1 MSRFLP
7 LLFTIARGIAQAT
20 GIVVLIFI
28 LCRIV
33 PGDVVDVLGLEGG
46 LTAEQA
52 EALRR
57 ELGLDQP
64 LPVQFL
70 DWVSGALR
78 GDFGLSLRFNTPVSE
93 MLLHALP
100 VTAQLAS
107 MSFILG
113 LGLALLL
120 AVAATSTRSVLLD
133 FTINAVNIWSIAAPT
148 FCVGFIGILIF
159 SIWLGWLPVLG
170 SIGMAIVIIG
180 IDNAGQVV
188 KPLREELKEAVTL
201 PHVRTARAKG
211 LRPVQI
217 AIAHILPAAS
227 PIVLALSGIILANLV
242 SGSITMEV
250 LFGLPG
256 LGSLTLNAIH
266 GRDFPVI
273 MAAITVIAVSLV
285 VINTVV
291 DLLSRL
297 IDPRI
302 S

>member
-1 MSRFLP
+1 MNRFLP
-7 LLFTIARGIAQAT
+7 IILTIVRGIGQAI
-20 GIVVLIFI
+20 GIVVLIFL
-28 LCRIV
+28 LCRVV
-33 PGDVVDVLGLEGG
+33 PGDVVDVLGIEGG
-46 LTAEQA
+46 LTNAQA
-52 EALRR
+52 AAMRQ
-57 ELGLDQP
+57 ELGLDKP
-64 LPVQFL
+64 LVVQFT
-70 DWVSGALR
+70 DWVTRALH
-78 GDFGLSLRFNTPVSE
+78 GDFGDSLLFHTPVSD
-93 MLLHALP
+93 MLMHALP

-107 MSFILG
+107 MSFLIG

-120 AVAATSTRSVLLD
+120 AVAATSTRSLFLD
-133 FTINAVNIWSIAAPT
+133 FTINAVNVWSIAAPT

-180 IDNAGQVV
+180 LDIAGQVV
-188 KPLREELKEAVTL
+188 KPLREELKEAVNL

-211 LRPVQI
+211 LTPSQI
-217 AIAHILPAAS
+217 AISHILPATS
-227 PIVLALSGIILANLV
+227 PIVLALSGLILTGLV

-256 LGSLTLNAIH
+256 IGSLMLNAIH
-266 GRDFPVI
+266 GRDYPVI
-273 MAAITVIAVSLV
+273 MAAITVVAVSLV

-291 DLLSRL
+291 DLISRL

>member
-1 MSRFLP
+1 MKRFLP
-7 LLFTIARGIAQAT
+7 LLTTVVRGIAQAA
-20 GIVVLIFI
+20 GIVILIFL
-28 LCRIV
+28 LCRVV

-52 EALRR
+52 AAMRS

-64 LPVQFL
+64 IPVQFM
-70 DWVSGALR
+70 DWVLNALR
-78 GDFGLSLRFNTPVSE
+78 GDFGMSLRFNTPVSD
-93 MLLHALP
+93 MLMHALP

-107 MSFILG
+107 MSFLLG

-120 AVAATSTRSVLLD
+120 AVAATSTRSLFLD
-133 FTINAVNIWSIAAPT
+133 LTINAVNIWSIAAPT

-180 IDNAGQVV
+180 LDNAGQIV
-188 KPLREELKEAVTL
+188 KPLREELKEAVSL

-211 LRPVQI
+211 LRPSQV
-217 AIAHILPAAS
+217 AVGHILPAAS

-256 LGSLTLNAIH
+256 LGSLALNAIH

-273 MAAITVIAVSLV
+273 MATITVIAVALV

-291 DLLSRL
+291 DLLSRI

>member
-1 MSRFLP
+1 MNRFLP
-7 LLFTIARGIAQAT
+7 IILTIVRGIGQAI
-20 GIVVLIFI
+20 GIVVLIFL
-28 LCRIV
+28 LCRVV
-33 PGDVVDVLGLEGG
+33 PGDVVDVLGIEGG
-46 LTAEQA
+46 LTNEQA
-52 EALRR
+52 AAMRQ
-57 ELGLDQP
+57 ELGLDKP
-64 LPVQFL
+64 LVVQFT
-70 DWVSGALR
+70 DWVVRALH
-78 GDFGLSLRFNTPVSE
+78 GDFGNSLLFHTPVSD
-93 MLLHALP
+93 MLMHALP

-107 MSFILG
+107 MSFLIG

-120 AVAATSTRSVLLD
+120 AVAATSTRSLFLD

-180 IDNAGQVV
+180 LDIAGQVV
-188 KPLREELKEAVTL
+188 KPLREELKEAVNL

-211 LRPVQI
+211 LAPSQI
-217 AIAHILPAAS
+217 AISHILPATS
-227 PIVLALSGIILANLV
+227 PIVLALSGLILTGLV

-256 LGSLTLNAIH
+256 IGSLMLNAIH
-266 GRDFPVI
+266 GRDYPVI
-273 MAAITVIAVSLV
+273 MAAITVVAVSLV

-291 DLLSRL
+291 DLISRL

>member
-1 MSRFLP
+1 MNRFLP
-7 LLFTIARGIAQAT
+7 IILTIVRGIGQAI
-20 GIVVLIFI
+20 GIVVLIFL
-28 LCRIV
+28 LCRVV
-33 PGDVVDVLGLEGG
+33 PGDVVDVLGIEGG
-46 LTAEQA
+46 LTNAQA
-52 EALRR
+52 AAMRQ
-57 ELGLDQP
+57 ELGLDKP
-64 LPVQFL
+64 LVVQFT
-70 DWVSGALR
+70 DWVTRALH
-78 GDFGLSLRFNTPVSE
+78 GDFGDSLLFHTPVSD
-93 MLLHALP
+93 MLMHALP

-107 MSFILG
+107 MSFLIG

-120 AVAATSTRSVLLD
+120 AVAATSTRSLFLD
-133 FTINAVNIWSIAAPT
+133 FTINAVNVWSIAAPT

-180 IDNAGQVV
+180 LDIAGQVV
-188 KPLREELKEAVTL
+188 KPLREELKEAVNL

-211 LRPVQI
+211 LAPSQI
-217 AIAHILPAAS
+217 AISHILPATS
-227 PIVLALSGIILANLV
+227 PIVLALSGLILTGLV

-256 LGSLTLNAIH
+256 IGSLMLNAIH
-266 GRDFPVI
+266 GRDYPVI
-273 MAAITVIAVSLV
+273 MAAITVVAVSLV

-291 DLLSRL
+291 DLISRL

>member
-1 MSRFLP
+1 MKRFFP
-7 LLFTIARGIAQAT
+7 ILFTIGRGIAQAI
-20 GIVVLIFI
+20 GIVALIFL
-28 LCRIV
+28 LCRVV

-52 EALRR
+52 AAMRS
-57 ELGLDQP
+57 ELGLDK
-64 LPVQFL
+64 PVIAQFL
-70 DWVSGALR
+70 DWVSAALH
-78 GDFGLSLRFNTPVSE
+78 GDFGTSLRFNTPVSD

-100 VTAQLAS
+100 VTAKLAS
-107 MSFILG
+107 LSFAFG

-120 AVAATSTRSVLLD
+120 AVAATSTRSLLLD
-133 FTINAVNIWSIAAPT
+133 LAINAVNIWSIAAPT

-170 SIGMAIVIIG
+170 SIAMAIVIIS
-180 IDNAGQVV
+180 IDNAGQIV
-188 KPLREELKEAVTL
+188 KPLREELKEAVSL

-211 LRPVQI
+211 LGPFSV
-217 AIAHILPAAS
+217 ATKHILPAAS

-256 LGSLTLNAIH
+256 LGSMTLNAIH
-266 GRDFPVI
+266 GRDYPVI
-273 MAAITVIAVSLV
+273 MAAITVIAIALV
-285 VINTVV
+285 VINTLV

-297 IDPRI
+297 IDPRM

>member
-1 MSRFLP
+1 MNRFLP
-7 LLFTIARGIAQAT
+7 IILTIVRGIGQAI
-20 GIVVLIFI
+20 GIVVLIFL
-28 LCRIV
+28 LCRVV
-33 PGDVVDVLGLEGG
+33 PGDVVDVLGIEGG
-46 LTAEQA
+46 LTSEQA
-52 EALRR
+52 AAMRQ
-57 ELGLDQP
+57 ELGLDKP
-64 LPVQFL
+64 LVVQFT
-70 DWVSGALR
+70 DWLVRALH
-78 GDFGLSLRFNTPVSE
+78 GDFGNSLLFHTPVSD
-93 MLLHALP
+93 MLMHALP

-107 MSFILG
+107 MSFLIG

-120 AVAATSTRSVLLD
+120 AVAATSTRSLFLD

-180 IDNAGQVV
+180 LDIAGQVV
-188 KPLREELKEAVTL
+188 KPLREELKEAVNL

-211 LRPVQI
+211 LAPSQI
-217 AIAHILPAAS
+217 AISHILPATS
-227 PIVLALSGIILANLV
+227 PIVLALSGLILTGLV

-256 LGSLTLNAIH
+256 IGSLMLNAIH
-266 GRDFPVI
+266 GRDYPVI
-273 MAAITVIAVSLV
+273 MAAITVVAVSLV

-291 DLLSRL
+291 DLISRL

>member
-1 MSRFLP
+1 
-7 LLFTIARGIAQAT
+7 
-20 GIVVLIFI
+20 
-28 LCRIV
+28 V

-46 LTAEQA
+46 LTNEQA
-52 EALRR
+52 AAMRH
-57 ELGLDQP
+57 ELGLDQS
-64 LPVQFL
+64 LAVQFL
-70 DWVSGALR
+70 DWVTKALH
-78 GDFGLSLRFNTPVSE
+78 GDFGMSLRFNTPVSD
-93 MLLHALP
+93 MLMHALP
-100 VTAQLAS
+100 VTAQLAG
-107 MSFILG
+107 MSFLLG

-120 AVAATSTRSVLLD
+120 AVAATSTRSLLLD
-133 FTINAVNIWSIAAPT
+133 FTVNAVNIWSIAAPT

-188 KPLREELKEAVTL
+188 KPLREELKEAVNL

-211 LRPVQI
+211 LAPMQV
-217 AIAHILPAAS
+217 AVSHILPATS
-227 PIVLALSGIILANLV
+227 PIVLALSSIILANLV

-256 LGSLTLNAIH
+256 VGSLTLNAIH

-273 MAAITVIAVSLV
+273 MAAITVIAVALV
-285 VINTVV
+285 LINTIV
-291 DLLSRL
+291 DILSRI

-302 S
+302 A